1 MATKIEAAKIVRSAE
16 GKAKL
21 RSCSEEYKRDVIYLR
36 DHYAELMKSH
46 RNHWIGLHRGK
57 VIMSEGNP
65 ERLLERLGKS
75 RSRDML
81 VYYLADPESFMI
93 L

>member
-1 MATKIEAAKIVRSAE
+1 MVTKIEPTKIVRSAE

-21 RSCSEEYKRDVIYLR
+21 RSCSEEYKRNVIYLR
-36 DHYAELMKSH
+36 DHYAELMKSY
-46 RNHWIGLHRGK
+46 RNHWIGVRRGK
-57 VIMSEGNP
+57 VMISEDDP
-65 ERLLERLGKS
+65 EQLLERLGKI
-75 RSRDML
+75 RSRNVL